1 MAYQEIS
8 MHLEHEAWQAVPL
21 GLLWVD
27 LRGWRIEQA
36 NPAATSLLS
45 LDKQAAPTPWQMVC
59 QRRRRSP
66 WHRLHKTRLPGPAAR
81 CACT

>member
-1 MAYQEIS
+1 

-36 NPAATSLLS
+36 NPAATSLLG
-45 LDKQAAPTPWQMVC
+45 LDKQAALHALADGLSAQA
-59 QRRRRSP
+59 SIALSS
-66 WHRLHKTRLPGPAAR
+66 LHKTRLPGPAAR
-81 CACT
+81 CVCT

>member
-1 MAYQEIS
+1 

-36 NPAATSLLS
+36 NPAAAALLG
-45 LDKQAAPTPWQMVC
+45 LDEQAVPAHCQKAC
-59 QRRRRSP
+59 QRRRPSL
-66 WHRLHKTRLPGPAAR
+66 WHRRHKTRLPGPAAR
-81 CACT
+81 CVCT